1 MNIEK
6 LFYID
11 DLDNKK
17 ISYKR
22 FFSDLSGISE
32 ISVLC
37 KKNSIYEYFLYISA
51 SLISQTPI
59 VLLDSD
65 LSESE
70 IKELCGNGG
79 FLQKNNVTI
88 PEIKSFEEFLSLVK
102 AGASS
107 WTCTLFTSGTTGT
120 PKRISHSLK
129 SLARQAKIS
138 PKHSDDVW
146 GFAYN
151 PTHIA
156 GLQVFFQALFNAN
169 TIVRLFGIPAKA
181 LIETIQKE
189 AITHISAT
197 PTFFRM
203 LPAPDRPIQ
212 SVRAITSGGEKFDAR
227 AMEKLSKAFPS
238 ARIHNIYAST
248 EMGSVLASKGDIFT
262 PDENTKKLLQI
273 KDGELWIHKSLA
285 GKSENIALSGEWYNT
300 GDCVEIISENPLSFK
315 FLSRKNEIINVGGY
329 NVNPNEVEQALME
342 IDGIRAARVFAKK
355 NSILGNII
363 CAEIVSESGE
373 LDETSIRKRL
383 SNRLQAF
390 KIPRIIKFVETLKST
405 NTGKLSRKP

>member
-156 GLQVFFQALFNAN
+156 GLQVFFQALFNTN
-169 TIVRLFGIPAKA
+169 TIVRLFGLPAKT

-227 AMEKLSKAFPS
+227 AMEKLSKALRVSTISPARTVTWPS
-238 ARIHNIYAST
+238 
-248 EMGSVLASKGDIFT
+248 T
-262 PDENTKKLLQI
+262 PP
-273 KDGELWIHKSLA
+273 GP
-285 GKSENIALSGEWYNT
+285 GCLS
-300 GDCVEIISENPLSFK
+300 
-315 FLSRKNEIINVGGY
+315 
-329 NVNPNEVEQALME
+329 
-342 IDGIRAARVFAKK
+342 AK
-355 NSILGNII
+355 
-363 CAEIVSESGE
+363 
-373 LDETSIRKRL
+373 R
-383 SNRLQAF
+383 
-390 KIPRIIKFVETLKST
+390 
-405 NTGKLSRKP
+405 

>member
-51 SLISQTPI
+51 SLISGTPI

-65 LSESE
+65 LSDSE
-70 IKELCGNGG
+70 IKELCGNGNL
-79 FLQKNNVTI
+79 LQKNDVNI
-88 PEIKSFEEFLSLVK
+88 PQIKSFEEFFNLIK
-102 AGASS
+102 TGASS
-107 WTCTLFTSGTTGT
+107 WTCTLFTSGTTGI

-146 GFAYN
+146 AFAYN

-156 GLQVFFQALFNAN
+156 GLQVFFQALFNTN
-169 TIVRLFGIPAKA
+169 TIVRLFGLPAKE
-181 LIETIQKE
+181 LIETIQRE
-189 AITHISAT
+189 SITHISAT

-203 LPAPDRPIQ
+203 LPAPEKPIQ

-238 ARIHNIYAST
+238 ARISNIYAST

-285 GKSENIALSGEWYNT
+285 GESENITLSGEWYNT

-342 IDGIRAARVFAKK
+342 IDGIRGARVFAKK

-363 CAEIVSESGE
+363 CAEVVSESE
-373 LDETSIRKRL
+373 KLDESSIRKHL

>member
-79 FLQKNNVTI
+79 FLQKNNVNI
-88 PEIKSFEEFLSLVK
+88 PQIKSFEEFLSLAK

-169 TIVRLFGIPAKA
+169 TIVRLFGLPAKT

-189 AITHISAT
+189 AITHISAP
-197 PTFFRM
+197 PT
-203 LPAPDRPIQ
+203 
-212 SVRAITSGGEKFDAR
+212 
-227 AMEKLSKAFPS
+227 
-238 ARIHNIYAST
+238 
-248 EMGSVLASKGDIFT
+248 
-262 PDENTKKLLQI
+262 
-273 KDGELWIHKSLA
+273 
-285 GKSENIALSGEWYNT
+285 
-300 GDCVEIISENPLSFK
+300 
-315 FLSRKNEIINVGGY
+315 
-329 NVNPNEVEQALME
+329 
-342 IDGIRAARVFAKK
+342 
-355 NSILGNII
+355 
-363 CAEIVSESGE
+363 
-373 LDETSIRKRL
+373 
-383 SNRLQAF
+383 
-390 KIPRIIKFVETLKST
+390 
-405 NTGKLSRKP
+405 